1 MFLEIKSSSTSACSD
16 SRNPVICSSMVK
28 KFNRAKASNLY
39 ALKTYFLVSFGFAIS
54 KALITSFETVA
65 SLSVAFSALS
75 RASLKKL
82 KEKDSL

>member
-1 MFLEIKSSSTSACSD
+1 MDLTCNIKLT
-16 SRNPVICSSMVK
+16 RLGLK
-28 KFNRAKASNLY
+28 H

-75 RASLKKL
+75 RASLKKIEGKRL
-82 KEKDSL
+82 LVIQNCINLLDDNIKIF